1 MPAKQSAEM
10 REALRLVESGM
21 SIRQAARE
29 AGVHYT
35 SLHTALKK
43 LREQQSRAN

>member
-10 REALRLVESGM
+10 REALRLVAQGVPV
-21 SIRQAARE
+21 RQAARQ
-29 AGVHYT
+29 AGVHWT

-43 LREQQSRAN
+43 LREAANA

>member
-10 REALRLVESGM
+10 KHALQLVTQGVAIREAA
-21 SIRQAARE
+21 RQ

-43 LREQQSRAN
+43 LRENAKVT

>member
-10 REALRLVESGM
+10 KQALALVAKGTPIREAA
-21 SIRQAARE
+21 RQ

-43 LREQQSRAN
+43 LREAQKPQ